1 MCGDCGQRCCQH
13 RHKRSS
19 RGTSKTLKGR
29 PLAFRI
35 DSERRWRLILPT
47 DFSLLW
53 FTRLLI
59 TMDSS
64 KSIIVFICLWL
75 ILSCVLLDNSQG
87 FEVRL
92 SKTARRWKHKPRKT
106 QENHQQYVKQMA
118 DLFSRFVVCIEGKNA
133 FLFVCLSV
141 CLLSRSV
148 TLQLKE
154 CKTGAPNDGFL
165 LNTLKTPFR
174 LSRAL
179 LDI

>member
-1 MCGDCGQRCCQH
+1 
-13 RHKRSS
+13 
-19 RGTSKTLKGR
+19 
-29 PLAFRI
+29 
-35 DSERRWRLILPT
+35 
-47 DFSLLW
+47 
-53 FTRLLI
+53 
-59 TMDSS
+59 MDSS

-75 ILSCVLLDNSQG
+75 ILSCVLEDNSQG

>member
-1 MCGDCGQRCCQH
+1 MH
-13 RHKRSS
+13 
-19 RGTSKTLKGR
+19 
-29 PLAFRI
+29 
-35 DSERRWRLILPT
+35 
-47 DFSLLW
+47 
-53 FTRLLI
+53 
-59 TMDSS
+59 SS

-118 DLFSRFVVCIEGKNA
+118 DFFSRFVVCIEDKNA
-133 FLFVCLSV
+133 FHFVCLSV

-179 LDI
+179 LDIQRCILSGAINFATVRSSQGILSLFEITRASVLFSRKFYVQLNVLRKGELFLCLSPKSPF